1 MAYGLAEGLR
11 KTKVRFGGK
20 KGKEAV
26 VIATFGNHF
35 TLNTA
40 LKLFEKE
47 GLRTETEKGH
57 IVRIFLDRNTEER
70 AEHVRKI
77 IRENF
82 GYVEPP

>member
-11 KTKVRFGGK
+11 KTKVRIGGK
-20 KGKEAV
+20 KNKQAI

-35 TLNTA
+35 TLTTA
-40 LKLFEKE
+40 LKKFEQE

-57 IVRIFLDRNTEER
+57 IVRIYLDKNTEER
-70 AEHVRKI
+70 AEQVRKI